1 MTERTSHEERTPVEQ
16 GAKSSRTA
24 AGQSRRWRSLRVP
37 FLIES
42 LLLAAKKLRTGWCL
56 PAVLFLTLSLLA
68 GCTPG
73 VPSNWL
79 GGEATPAPT
88 PTPLPTAIVPEK
100 PTYVV
105 ARGEVV
111 DSMTFTGRVS
121 PVDEAE
127 LYFRTNGRVL
137 KVYVARGDVVAAGDV
152 LAELD
157 VEALHRQLA
166 QAELAVEAAQT
177 DLESAEAQ
185 RAYELARARL
195 NLQLER
201 IALDKLQAYDPAA
214 DLAVA
219 EVEMEQA
226 RIDLQAAQAQY
237 DRVKDV
243 ADIAMRP
250 EAQALQNATLAHT
263 RTQVAYDRA
272 VAQVAQHAFDV
283 QTQTKRVELARLDV
297 ERLEGGADPRLQQA
311 VAKAELD
318 LADLQA
324 QVTDTLILAPFPGEV
339 TAVSTAAGQAVEGFR
354 PVIVVA
360 DPDELEV
367 TAELGAEEMRRL
379 SEGQT
384 AAVVL
389 VEYPG
394 QELPGTI
401 LSLPYPYG
409 SGGSAT
415 GLEEEDR
422 ATHLQVEFGALAVEP
437 GDLVRVTVVLERKT
451 DVLWLPPAAVR
462 TFEGRKFVVV
472 QEGAGQRSVD
482 VTLGIESDDRVE
494 IVDGLEEG
502 DVVVGP

>member
-1 MTERTSHEERTPVEQ
+1 VTYRHDRM
-16 GAKSSRTA
+16 
-24 AGQSRRWRSLRVP
+24 WR
-37 FLIES
+37 
-42 LLLAAKKLRTGWCL
+42 LAHLAL
-56 PAVLFLTLSLLA
+56 ALSFLA
-68 GCTPG
+68 GCTPQA
-73 VPSNWL
+73 PSTWL
-79 GGEATPAPT
+79 GTEATPAPT

-100 PTYVV
+100 PTYTV

-111 DSMTFTGRVS
+111 DSLTFTGRVS

-137 KVYVARGDVVAAGDV
+137 KVYVARGDAVAAGDV

-157 VEALHRQLA
+157 VEALHRQLT
-166 QAELAVEAAQT
+166 QAELALETAQT

-195 NLQLER
+195 ALQMEQ
-201 IALDKLQAYDPAA
+201 IALEKLEAYDPAA

-219 EVEMEQA
+219 EVELEQA

-237 DRVKDV
+237 DAVKDV

-250 EAQALQNATLAHT
+250 EAQALQNATLAYT
-263 RTQVAYDRA
+263 RARVAYDRA
-272 VAQVAQHAFDV
+272 VAQAAQHTFDV
-283 QTQTKRVELARLDV
+283 QTQSRRVELALLDV
-297 ERLEGGADPRLQQA
+297 GRLESGVDPRLHQS

-318 LADLQA
+318 LADLRA
-324 QVTDTLILAPFPGEV
+324 QITDTLILAPFAGEV

-354 PVIVVA
+354 PVVVVA
-360 DPDELEV
+360 DPAALEV
-367 TAELGAEEMRRL
+367 TAELGAEEMRQL
-379 SEGQT
+379 GEGQ
-384 AAVVL
+384 AATVVP

-394 QELPGTI
+394 QELDGTI

-422 ATHLQVEFGALAVEP
+422 ATHLQVEFEDLAVEP
-437 GDLVRVTVVLERKT
+437 GDLVRVTVVLERKSAA
-451 DVLWLPPAAVR
+451 LWLPPAAVR

-502 DVVVGP
+502 DVVIGP

>member
-1 MTERTSHEERTPVEQ
+1 ML
-16 GAKSSRTA
+16 A
-24 AGQSRRWRSLRVP
+24 
-37 FLIES
+37 
-42 LLLAAKKLRTGWCL
+42 LLLFLAACAPGAT
-56 PAVLFLTLSLLA
+56 AVPL
-68 GCTPG
+68 
-73 VPSNWL
+73 
-79 GGEATPAPT
+79 PT
-88 PTPLPTAIVPEK
+88 PTPLPTAVIPEK
-100 PTYVV
+100 PTYTVQ
-105 ARGEVV
+105 RGEVV

-137 KVYVARGDVVAAGDV
+137 KVYVSRGDAVTAGDV

-166 QAELAVEAAQT
+166 QANLAIETAQT

-195 NLQLER
+195 NLQMER

-219 EVEMEQA
+219 EVELEQA

-263 RTQVAYDRA
+263 RAQVAYDRA
-272 VAQVAQHAFDV
+272 VAQAAQHAFDV

-297 ERLEGGADPRLQQA
+297 ERLEGGVDPRLQQA
-311 VAKAELD
+311 VAKADLD

-324 QVTDTLILAPFPGEV
+324 QITDTLILAPFPGEV

-360 DPDELEV
+360 DPSELEV
-367 TAELGAEEMRRL
+367 TAELSAEEMRRL
-379 SEGQT
+379 SEGQAVT
-384 AAVVL
+384 AVL
-389 VEYPG
+389 VEFPG
-394 QELPGTI
+394 QELVGSI
-401 LSLPYPYG
+401 RSLPYPYG

-422 ATHLQVEFGALAVEP
+422 ATHLTMEFGDVDVEP
-437 GDLVRVTVVLERKT
+437 GDLARVTVILERKE
-451 DVLWLPPAAVR
+451 DALWLPPAAIR
-462 TFEGRKFVVV
+462 TFEGRQFVVV
-472 QEGAGQRSVD
+472 QEGAGQRRVD
-482 VTLGIESDDRVE
+482 ITLGIESAERVE
-494 IVDGLEEG
+494 IVAGVEEG
-502 DVVVGP
+502 DVVIGP